1 VTPVDAAT
9 WAELETALN
18 GAVLRVYEVDGDRVR
33 SVPSGENALRFPWAV
48 GSRGTEAFILD
59 SGHSRVLAVP
69 LATLPSKPA
78 EPAPL
83 PRPVG

>member
-1 VTPVDAAT
+1 MATGRSLGCVRAVAGAAT
-9 WAELETALN
+9 PL
-18 GAVLRVYEVDGDRVR
+18 VLHVVEGDRVR